1 MSTRILRNTST
12 GWLIGLIAVLI
23 GGYFIANSAL
33 PSHIPGGVIVL
44 GIVMGSLYA
53 LTALGLVLIYRT
65 AKIINFAQA
74 EMGAIGASSAIIAVT
89 AFHWNFYIALP
100 VGIIIAML
108 TGLAADALISWRFSK
123 APRLILTVVTIGLQQ
138 LFGVIAIVMPTPF
151 HHLSPITSFS
161 VPWHQPWHVGPV
173 DFNANDLLV
182 IIAVPLV
189 LIALWWFLE
198 KTPTG
203 TAIRAS
209 SDSQDRALLLGIPVR
224 RLSRVVWMLAAGIA
238 GVGAILA
245 APITFP
251 SLGVIAG
258 PSSLLIPLAAAVVG
272 GMESLPVTF
281 VAAIVLGIFQQ
292 AAFWSYPKAPFVDL
306 AMFVVV
312 IVSLLI
318 QPYTPIARRRKTRVT
333 GNELGDYIATR
344 EVKPIPPGIAGL
356 PAVRISKAV
365 LIAALLAAAIFIPI
379 AMSESQLVLVANIV
393 IFAIIAVSLV
403 MLTGWS
409 GQVSLGQFAFV
420 GVGSAVTGALLVHAH
435 ADMWLALAASAL
447 AGAAAALVIGL
458 PALRLP
464 GLFLAVATLAFAVPV
479 STWLL
484 NSSQFPLLNPNDV
497 PRPVLFGKI
506 PLTSSLAFY
515 ELCLAVL
522 VGSIIFVYNLRRS
535 RTGRVSIA
543 TRDNANAASSFSI
556 STVKN
561 RTLIFAISGALAGIA
576 GGLYVI
582 ALQGVGSAGFP
593 AEESLVVFTMVVL
606 GGLGSITGA
615 VIGAVY
621 VQFVSTYLSS
631 AWQLLATGAGILIV
645 LAIIPEG
652 FGYMFYRLRDAALT
666 LITRGKDVSLVDPAP
681 LAGSAPS
688 SGGGVGSSITGVSG
702 EPPAESAISK
712 TAMRLEALE
721 ALDEA
726 QREAA
731 HTQLSAEK
739 TAASG
744 TVNNSASSDHPATA
758 EQKNLSTGATAQ
770 EGTAQAVTCMGVDA
784 SYGKVKVLSGIN
796 MHVDTGEILALLGTN
811 GAGKSTVLRVVSGLL
826 PADSGTVSL
835 YGQDVSDLSPIERV
849 RQGLVT
855 VPGGQGVFPSLTVE
869 ENLQMG
875 GWIYRRHGNGQ
886 LALDRERVLDLFP
899 ALRNRLPVRA
909 GLLSGGEQQMLAI
922 AQSLLCR
929 PKIILIDEL
938 SLGLAPA
945 VVGVLLEAI
954 RKLADEGMTIVVV
967 EQSINVATAIAK
979 RAIFLERGRVQFSG
993 STPSLAEQP
1002 DLLRSVF
1009 LRAASKSLRRSGE
1022 YGESRQDS
1030 RKAEIA
1036 DILLGKAPSDLPM
1049 SSSPDLDMQDIEHT
1063 TGYPESA
1070 APAMPAME
1078 VRDVYKHYGGI
1089 SVLDGVN
1096 LSVAKGEIVGLI
1108 GVNGS
1113 GKTTLFDICCGYN
1126 IPDSG
1131 HVFMDSHDV
1140 TGDPAHKRAAKGLG
1154 RVFQDARVFPSMTV
1168 SEVIAVALERLVE
1181 VRDPLLGGLNTVSSS
1196 ESELAVKI
1204 RVEQLIEEF
1213 NLGKWR
1219 NSFVSE
1225 LSIGTRR
1232 IVELTC
1238 IMAHQPDLLL
1248 LDEPSSGIAQRESE
1262 ALGELLVSLRDR
1274 SGATFVIIEHDV
1286 PLVSSIADRLAC
1298 LHLGTVITEGHPA
1311 DVLNNPDVIVAYLGT
1326 DEDAIARSSSP
1337 LAQSS
1342 SSKSSV

>member
-1 MSTRILRNTST
+1 MTKILRNANT
-12 GWLIGLIAVLI
+12 GWLVGLLIVLI
-23 GGYFIANSAL
+23 GGYFIANSTL

-44 GIVMGSLYA
+44 GIVFGSLYA

-108 TGLAADALISWRFSK
+108 TGWAADALISWRFSK
-123 APRLILTVVTIGLQQ
+123 VPRLILTVVTIGLQQ
-138 LFGVIAIVMPTPF
+138 LFGVVAIVMPTPF

-182 IIAVPLV
+182 IIAVPVV

-224 RLSRVVWMLAAGIA
+224 RLSRIVWMLAAGIA
-238 GVGAILA
+238 GIGAILA

-312 IVSLLI
+312 IVSLLV

-333 GNELGDYIATR
+333 GDELGDYIATR
-344 EVKPIPPGIAGL
+344 EVKPIPPVIARL
-356 PAVRISKAV
+356 PVVRISKAT
-365 LIAALLAAAIFIPI
+365 LIALLLAAAIFIPV

-435 ADMWLALAASAL
+435 VDMWLALVASAL
-447 AGAAAALVIGL
+447 TGAIAALVIGL

-535 RTGRVSIA
+535 RTGRASIA

-556 STVKN
+556 STIKN

-582 ALQGVGSAGFP
+582 ALQGIGSAGFP

-652 FGYMFYRLRDAALT
+652 LGYMFYRLRDVALNM
-666 LITRGKDVSLVDPAP
+666 ITRGKDISMVDSP
-681 LAGSAPS
+681 LSAGLAT
-688 SGGGVGSSITGVSG
+688 GGGDIITGSSS
-702 EPPAESAISK
+702 EPMAESAISK

-731 HTQLSAEK
+731 RSQRPSDNVTLQEATDGVLPSSHSAGTDK
-739 TAASG
+739 SG
-744 TVNNSASSDHPATA
+744 DTPSVTTSV
-758 EQKNLSTGATAQ
+758 
-770 EGTAQAVTCMGVDA
+770 QAITCTGVDA

-826 PADSGTVSL
+826 PADSGVVSL
-835 YGQDVSDLSPIERV
+835 YGQDISHLSPIDRV

-875 GWIYRRHGNGQ
+875 GWIYRRHDNGQ
-886 LALDRERVLDLFP
+886 LVSGRERVLDLFP
-899 ALRNRLPVRA
+899 ALRNRLSVRA

-922 AQSLLCR
+922 AQSLLCK

-954 RKLADEGMTIVVV
+954 RKLAEEGMTIVVV
-967 EQSINVATAIAK
+967 EQSINIATAIAK

-1002 DLLRSVF
+1002 NLLRSVF

-1022 YGESRQDS
+1022 YGETQQDGHQS
-1030 RKAEIA
+1030 AVT
-1036 DILLGKAPSDLPM
+1036 DILLGR
-1049 SSSPDLDMQDIEHT
+1049 
-1063 TGYPESA
+1063 
-1070 APAMPAME
+1070 APADLSVQSSRDSSLQATEKAASYPGSDIPSME
-1078 VRDVYKHYGGI
+1078 IRDVYKHYGGI

-1131 HVFMDSHDV
+1131 HIFMNGHDV
-1140 TGDPAHKRAAKGLG
+1140 TEYPAHKRAARGLG

-1168 SEVIAVALERLVE
+1168 LEAIEVSLERLVE
-1181 VRDPLLGGLNTVSSS
+1181 IRDPLLGGLNTISASD
-1196 ESELAVKI
+1196 SELAVKM
-1204 RVEQLIEEF
+1204 RAEQLIEEF

-1262 ALGELLVSLRDR
+1262 ALGELLVSLRDQ
-1274 SGATFVIIEHDV
+1274 SGATFFIIEHDV

-1298 LHLGTVITEGHPA
+1298 LHLGTVITEGSPA
-1311 DVLNNPDVIVAYLGT
+1311 DVLNNADVIAAYLGT
-1326 DEDAIARSSSP
+1326 DKDAIARSSSSQGSP
-1337 LAQSS
+1337 SQSF
-1342 SSKSSV
+1342 V

>member
-1 MSTRILRNTST
+1 MLTRLLKNNTT
-12 GWLIGLIAVLI
+12 GWLLGLIIVLI
-23 GGYFIANSAL
+23 GGYFIASNAL
-33 PSHIPGGVIVL
+33 PSHLPGGVIVL

-100 VGIIIAML
+100 VGIAIAIL

-123 APRLILTVVTIGLQQ
+123 VPRLILTVVTIGLQQ
-138 LFGVIAIVMPTPF
+138 LFGVIAIIMPYPF
-151 HHLSPITSFS
+151 HHISPITSFS

-238 GVGAILA
+238 GIGAILA

-251 SLGVIAG
+251 SLGVMAG

-312 IVSLLI
+312 IISLLI
-318 QPYTPIARRRKTRVT
+318 QPYTPIARRRKTRIT
-333 GNELGDYIATR
+333 GGELGEYIATR
-344 EVKPIPPGIAGL
+344 EVKPIPPVIARL
-356 PAVRISKAV
+356 PVVRISKGI
-365 LIAALLAAAIFIPI
+365 LLTLLLAAAIFIPI
-379 AMSESQLVLVANIV
+379 AMSESQLVLIANIV

-420 GVGSAVTGALLVHAH
+420 GVGSAITGALLVHAH

-447 AGAAAALVIGL
+447 TGAIAALVIGL

-497 PRPVLFGKI
+497 PRPVLFGRI

-535 RTGRVSIA
+535 RTGRASMA
-543 TRDNANAASSFSI
+543 TRDNANAASSFSV
-556 STVKN
+556 STIKN
-561 RTLIFAISGALAGIA
+561 RILIFAISGALAGIA

-582 ALQGVGSAGFP
+582 SLQGIGSAGFP
-593 AEESLVVFTMVVL
+593 AEESLIVFTMVVL

-615 VIGAVY
+615 VLGAVY

-652 FGYMFYRLRDAALT
+652 FGYMVYRLRDVL
-666 LITRGKDVSLVDPAP
+666 LGIVTRRRQDISLVDSAP
-681 LAGSAPS
+681 LSGSAP
-688 SGGGVGSSITGVSG
+688 VNDLPV
-702 EPPAESAISK
+702 ESPTSK
-712 TAMRLEALE
+712 AAMRLEALE

-731 HTQLSAEK
+731 HTQLPADK
-739 TAASG
+739 AATSG
-744 TVNNSASSDHPATA
+744 TVGSSTTSDHSSTD
-758 EQKNLSTGATAQ
+758 EQQISSTNITGQ
-770 EGTAQAVTCMGVDA
+770 ESPTQAITCMGVDA
-784 SYGKVKVLSGIN
+784 SYGRVKVLSGISMQVN
-796 MHVDTGEILALLGTN
+796 TGEILALLGTN
-811 GAGKSTVLRVVSGLL
+811 GAGKSTVLKVVSGLL
-826 PADSGTVSL
+826 PADSGVVSL
-835 YGQDVSDLSPIERV
+835 YGQDISKRSPIERV

-875 GWIYRRHGNGQ
+875 GWIYRRHGNDQ
-886 LALDRERVLDLFP
+886 LELDREKVLNLFP
-899 ALRNRLPVRA
+899 ALRNRLSVRA

-945 VVGVLLEAI
+945 VVGVLLDAI

-993 STPSLAEQP
+993 NTPSLAEQP

-1009 LRAASKSLRRSGE
+1009 LRAASKSLRQSGDHADNK
-1022 YGESRQDS
+1022 QDS
-1030 RKAEIA
+1030 RKAEVA
-1036 DILLGKAPSDLPM
+1036 DILLGRSLSNLSM
-1049 SSSPDLDMQDIEHT
+1049 SSSPSADLQQIEPVANQVGDT
-1063 TGYPESA
+1063 
-1070 APAMPAME
+1070 MPAME
-1078 VRDVYKHYGGI
+1078 VRDVYRHYGGI

-1126 IPDSG
+1126 RPDSG
-1131 HVFMDSHDV
+1131 HIFMDGHDV

-1154 RVFQDARVFPSMTV
+1154 RVFQDARIFPSMTV
-1168 SEVIAVALERLVE
+1168 SEAIAVALERLTE
-1181 VRDPLLGGLNTVSSS
+1181 VKDPLLSGLNTVSAS
-1196 ESELAVKI
+1196 ESELAVKM

-1232 IVELTC
+1232 VVELTC

-1262 ALGELLVSLRDR
+1262 ALGELLVSLRDQT
-1274 SGATFVIIEHDV
+1274 GATFVIIEHDV

-1298 LHLGTVITEGHPA
+1298 LHLGTVITEGRPSE
-1311 DVLNNPDVIVAYLGT
+1311 VLNNPDVIAAYLGT
-1326 DEDAIARSSSP
+1326 DEDAIARSSAP
-1337 LAQSS
+1337 LVGQS
-1342 SSKSSV
+1342 